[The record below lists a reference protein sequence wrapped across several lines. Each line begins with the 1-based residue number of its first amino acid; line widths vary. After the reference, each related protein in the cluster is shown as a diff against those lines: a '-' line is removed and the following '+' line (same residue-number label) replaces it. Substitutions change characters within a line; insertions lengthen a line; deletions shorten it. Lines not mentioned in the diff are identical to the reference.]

1 MHSSHGRNPSASSR
15 FRNPLTTL
23 ARAALVALLG
33 TALAAQAQAQAPAQ
47 AAAVAPTAAPGAA
60 APTPAAAPAW
70 PAPESVTLDKLGY
83 MATFPPEGAQ
93 RVDLSNSYKYP
104 QLRWTLQHLRELQPT
119 RNIRRG
125 AALASPLPADPRP
138 LGALAFDDDKGQPIT
153 VDQWLAR
160 TYTDAIV
167 VLHKGRVVY
176 ERYDNQMKPSTAH
189 LLFSVTKSFTGLMA
203 AQLAHE
209 GKIDHEA
216 LVTKYV
222 PELADSAWGD
232 MKVRQVMDM
241 TGAVR
246 FREVY
251 TDPTTEIFGYSWSSG
266 LLPRPPGYQG
276 KTNIYDFLK
285 TLQKEGEH
293 GEGFVYRTVHSE
305 VLGWIVSRAT
315 GRHWAEL
322 MSENIW
328 QKLGM
333 EEDAHVMVDSVGTPL
348 QGAGLNATARDLA
361 RFGEMLRQGGR
372 FNGQKIFDKAV
383 IDDTAKGG
391 DRSQFQFRGIQAVR
405 PGYSYRNQWWVLHN
419 ADGAYEASGIHG
431 QMVHVNPAAEMVI
444 VKLSSHPV
452 ASAAA
457 TQALTLKA
465 WAALAQAVRR

>member
-1 MHSSHGRNPSASSR
+1 MHTIEDARVALAKLH
-15 FRNPLTTL
+15 TL
-23 ARAALVALLG
+23 RRPAAPTRLRAAL
-33 TALAAQAQAQAPAQ
+33 ALAVLGMALGAQAQAPAL
-47 AAAVAPTAAPGAA
+47 
-60 APTPAAAPAW
+60 
-70 PAPESVTLDKLGY
+70 PAPEAVMLDKLGY
-83 MATFPPEGAQ
+83 MSTFPPEGVQ
-93 RVDLSNSYKYP
+93 RVDLGNSYKYP
-104 QLRWTLQHLRELQPT
+104 QMRWALQHLRELQPT

-125 AALASPLPADPRP
+125 GAAPSPLPADPRP
-138 LGALAFDDDKGQPIT
+138 IGGQVFEDDKGQPIT

-160 TYTDAIV
+160 TYTDAFI

-176 ERYDNQMKPSTAH
+176 ERYDNQMKPWTPH

-209 GKIDHEA
+209 GKIDPAA

-232 MKVRQVMDM
+232 MTVRDVMDM

-251 TDPTTEIFGYSWSSG
+251 TDPTTEIFGYSWASG
-266 LLPRPPGYQG
+266 MLPRPPGYQG
-276 KTNIYDFLK
+276 PGNVYDFLK
-285 TLQKEGEH
+285 TLKKEGEH

-322 MSENIW
+322 MSDNIW

-361 RFGEMLRQGGR
+361 RFGEMLRRGGSY
-372 FNGQKIFDKAV
+372 NGQKIFDKAV
-383 IDDTAKGG
+383 IDDTTQGG
-391 DRSQFQFRGIQAVR
+391 DRDKFQFNSVQAAR

-419 ADGAYEASGIHG
+419 ADGAWEASGIHG
-431 QMVHVNPAAEMVI
+431 QMIHINPAAEMVVI
-444 VKLSSHPV
+444 KLSSHPV
-452 ASAAA
+452 ASAAF
-457 TQALTLKA
+457 THPLTLKA

>member
-1 MHSSHGRNPSASSR
+1 MHRSNHPLTPSP
-15 FRNPLTTL
+15 FRNLLSTL
-23 ARAALVALLG
+23 ARAALVAVLG
-33 TALAAQAQAQAPAQ
+33 AALAAAHAQA
-47 AAAVAPTAAPGAA
+47 
-60 APTPAAAPAW
+60 PAAAPASPAAAPAAPAL
-70 PAPESVTLDKLGY
+70 PAPESVSLDKLGY
-83 MATFPPEGAQ
+83 MGTFPPEGAQ

-104 QLRWTLQHLRELQPT
+104 QMRWALQHLRELQPT

-125 AALASPLPADPRP
+125 AAPASALQADPRP
-138 LGALAFDDDKGQPIT
+138 LGAFSFDDDKGQPIT
-153 VDQWLAR
+153 VDQWLTR

-167 VLHKGRVVY
+167 VLHKGKVVF
-176 ERYDNQMKPSTAH
+176 ERYDNQMKPWTPH

-209 GKIDHEA
+209 GKIDPEA

-232 MKVRQVMDM
+232 MKVREVMDM

-251 TDPTTEIFGYSWSSG
+251 TDPTTEIFGYSWSAG
-266 LLPRPPGYQG
+266 MLPRPPGYQG
-276 KTNIYDFLK
+276 ATNIYDFLK
-285 TLQKEGEH
+285 TLRKEGEH

-322 MSENIW
+322 MGENIW

-361 RFGEMLRQGGR
+361 RFGEMLRLGGS

-383 IDDTAKGG
+383 IDDTANGG
-391 DRSQFQFRGIQAVR
+391 DRTKFQFRGIQTAR

-431 QMVHVNPAAEMVI
+431 QMIHVNPAAEMVV

-465 WAALAQAVRR
+465 WSALAQAVRR

>member
-1 MHSSHGRNPSASSR
+1 MHKIHSASLAYAHSSMRSARPRRSG
-15 FRNPLTTL
+15 TAAATL
-23 ARAALVALLG
+23 WQTACAVAVLGVALS
-33 TALAAQAQAQAPAQ
+33 APAQAQAPAL
-47 AAAVAPTAAPGAA
+47 
-60 APTPAAAPAW
+60 
-70 PAPESVTLDKLGY
+70 PAPETVTLDKLGY
-83 MATFPPEGAQ
+83 MSTFPPEGAQ

-104 QLRWTLQHLRELQPT
+104 QLRWAVQHLRELQPT

-125 AALASPLPADPRP
+125 GAAPSALPADPRP
-138 LGALAFDDDKGQPIT
+138 LGAVAFDDDKGQPIT
-153 VDQWLAR
+153 VDQWFTR
-160 TYTDAIV
+160 TYTDALV
-167 VLHKGRVVY
+167 VMHKGRVVY
-176 ERYDNQMKPSTAH
+176 ERYDNQMKPYTPH

-209 GKIDHEA
+209 GKIDPEA

-222 PELADSAWGD
+222 PELAESAWGD
-232 MKVRQVMDM
+232 MKVRDVMDM

-276 KTNIYDFLK
+276 PTNVYDFLK
-285 TLQKEGEH
+285 TLKKEGEH
-293 GEGFVYRTVHSE
+293 GAGFVYRTVHSE

-315 GRHWAEL
+315 GKHWAEL
-322 MSENIW
+322 MSDNIW
-328 QKLGM
+328 QKLGT

-361 RFGEMLRQGGR
+361 RFGEMLRLGGS

-391 DRSQFQFRGIQAVR
+391 DREKFKMGGMAFR

-419 ADGAYEASGIHG
+419 ADGAYEAAGIHG
-431 QMVHVNPAAEMVI
+431 QFIHVNPAAEMVV

-452 ASAAA
+452 AGAGF
-457 TQALTLKA
+457 THPLTLKA